1 MVGELEITVGELAQ
15 RVGGIVHGDGGLVIR
30 GIGTLEEA
38 GPDMLSWIAAKHLL
52 ARLEHSAAG
61 AVLVPLDCELPAGRT
76 AICVRDPELVLCDLL
91 IWVGPP
97 VDIVPPGVHQSA
109 VIGPGAQVDG
119 AAVGPL
125 VTVGARSRIGA
136 RTQLHAGVRIGS
148 DVVIGCDC
156 VLWPN
161 VVVRERVSIGE
172 RVIIHPNAAIGADGF
187 GYLQRGGRH
196 RKIPQ
201 IGTVIIEDDV
211 EIGAGTCID
220 RARTGAT
227 RIGRGTKID
236 NLVQLAHNV
245 TVGEGC
251 IIVAQCGISG
261 STVLGRHVVFGG
273 QVGVIDHMRVGD
285 RVQAAAKSA
294 VMNDIPDDAVYRGIP
309 ARPQWQYGRQEIA
322 LRRLPKMIEQ
332 LRELVRRVDRLESA
346 ADHRAGS

>member
-1 MVGELEITVGELAQ
+1 MASDFEITVGELAQ
-15 RVGGIVHGDGGLVIR
+15 RIGGVVRGNASLIIR

-38 GPDMLSWIAAKHLL
+38 GPDMLSWIAAQRLL
-52 ARLEHSAAG
+52 ARLEQSSAG
-61 AVLVPLDCELPAGRT
+61 AVLMPLDCEPPAGCT

-91 IWVGPP
+91 SWLGPP
-97 VDIVPPGVHQSA
+97 VETVPTGVHQSA
-109 VIGPGAQVDG
+109 VIAPDAQVQG
-119 AAVGPL
+119 AAIGPL
-125 VTVGARSRIGA
+125 VTVGPRSRIGA

-148 DVVIGCDC
+148 DVVIGSDC

-161 VVVRERVSIGE
+161 VVVRERVSIGQ
-172 RVIIHPNAAIGADGF
+172 RVIIHPNATIGADGF
-187 GYLQRGGRH
+187 GYLQRGGQH

-201 IGTVIIEDDV
+201 MGTVIIEDDV
-211 EIGAGTCID
+211 EVGAATCID

-245 TVGEGC
+245 SVGEGC

-273 QVGVIDHMRVGD
+273 QVGVIDHQRVGD
-285 RVQAAAKSA
+285 RVQVAAKSA
-294 VMNDIPDDAVYRGIP
+294 VMNDIPADAVYRGIP
-309 ARPQWQYGRQEIA
+309 AREQWQFGRQEVA

-332 LRELVRRVDRLESA
+332 LRELAQRVERLESA
-346 ADHRAGS
+346 THDRAGS